1 MFEGFR
7 SLLLGFL
14 RVPPEPAAPEGASIR
29 VFRASPAFFR
39 YRLVLW
45 GVGQL
50 TTLVGLIGGVLALA
64 HFGQFVDQSLLR
76 LGLRAAEAFA
86 WIAFLFQIPFTYAL
100 LRLDYDMRWY
110 ILSDRSLRIR
120 DGILTVREK
129 TMTFAN
135 IQHLTVRQGPLQ
147 RLLGIADLEVRS
159 AGGGGDM
166 GGAAGQAGSSAG
178 THIAYFRGVDNAEE
192 IRAAIRERMRR
203 HRDAGLGDPDDPVPT
218 GAPGASSTAAPA
230 STPVR
235 PDPLLAAVRDL
246 GEEARALREVL
257 AQRALS

>member
-1 MFEGFR
+1 MIFDLIR
-7 SLLLGFL
+7 RNWLRLL
-14 RVPPEPAAPEGASIR
+14 RVPPEPAPIAGETGSRI
-29 VFRASPAFFR
+29 FRAAPRYYHLRLIIWVVSQFFGVIALFFTNVMITSER
-39 YRLVLW
+39 GLFGRPILDLVLTVVLW
-45 GVGQL
+45 GAWFAQL
-50 TTLVGLIGGVLALA
+50 VV
-64 HFGQFVDQSLLR
+64 
-76 LGLRAAEAFA
+76 
-86 WIAFLFQIPFTYAL
+86 TYAHV
-100 LRLDYDMRWY
+100 RLDYEQRWY
-110 ILSDRSLRIR
+110 ILTDRSLRIR
-120 DGILTVREK
+120 EGLVRLTEK

>member
-135 IQHLTVRQGPLQ
+135 IQQISIEQNPLQ
-147 RLLGIADLEVRS
+147 RLLGIMDIKVRT
-159 AGGGGDM
+159 AGGGAGGGDKTK
-166 GGAAGQAGSSAG
+166 GEAGKSL
-178 THIAYFRGVDNAEE
+178 HEAYFRGVADGEE
-192 IRAAIRERMRR
+192 IRAAIQARVRF
-203 HRDAGLGDPDDPVPT
+203 HRDSGLGDPDEPQPPALPADGDPTMKNPAV
-218 GAPGASSTAAPA
+218 AAA
-230 STPVR
+230 R
-235 PDPLLAAVRDL
+235 AVL
-246 GEEARALREVL
+246 SEVRALRQTL
-257 AQRALS
+257 TKSARN